1 MAVEPGRIRL
11 RGVSRSFR
19 ILHERNLTLKETALR
34 RRRTHST
41 ELWAVRDVDLD
52 VAPGEAIGLIGQ
64 NGSGK
69 STLLKMLA
77 GIIPPH
83 AGTIEIGG
91 TVASM
96 LVLGAGFHPDFTGR
110 ENVYMNGSIHGL
122 SERQIDARLDE
133 IIDFS
138 ELWDFIDMPVR
149 TFSSGMSMRLAFAI
163 ASHVNPDV
171 LLLDEVLAVGDEA
184 FQRKCFGRIFE
195 FRRGGGTLVFV
206 SHDPAAVERV
216 CDRAVLLVDGHA
228 ITDAPTQD
236 ALAIYHRQLAELGAG
251 AEGTRHEPDEDP
263 RVWGNQEVVIRSCRL
278 VGVDGPS
285 DRFVSGDPLTIEM
298 EVEARHPVETPI
310 FGIGVSS
317 VDGHL
322 CFGTNTR
329 LDSLEV
335 AELSGRASVS
345 FTIPALPLHDGRFT
359 VQLAVVS
366 YDESTVYHWLD
377 RWLEFSVFPRV
388 TGVGPVNMSGEWSV
402 VPGSAHEAPAAVHGG
417 EGE

>member
-19 ILHERNLTLKETALR
+19 IVHERNLTLKETVLR
-34 RRRTHST
+34 RRRTDFT

-52 VAPGEAIGLIGQ
+52 VAPGDAIGLIGQ

-96 LVLGAGFHPDFTGR
+96 LELGAGFHPDFTGR

-133 IIDFS
+133 IIAFS
-138 ELWDFIDMPVR
+138 ELPEFIDMPVR
-149 TFSSGMSMRLAFAI
+149 TYSSGMSMRLAFAI

-184 FQRKCFGRIFE
+184 FQRKCFARIFE

-206 SHDPAAVERV
+206 SHDPSAVERV
-216 CDRAVLLVDGHA
+216 CDRALLLEDGRVADDGSTADVLA
-228 ITDAPTQD
+228 T
-236 ALAIYHRQLAELGAG
+236 YHRHLAGDGGAAAGG
-251 AEGTRHEPDEDP
+251 ADTAGPADDP
-263 RVWGNQEVVIRSCRL
+263 RVWGNREVEIRACRL
-278 VGVDGPS
+278 IGRDGPT
-285 DRFVSGDPLTIEM
+285 DRFVSGEPLTIEM
-298 EVEARHPVETPI
+298 EVEARRPVATPI
-310 FGIGVSS
+310 FGISVNS
-317 VDGHL
+317 VDGPL
-322 CFGTNTR
+322 FFGTNTR
-329 LDSLEV
+329 LDELEIPGIERGAV
-335 AELSGRASVS
+335 VR

-366 YDESTVYHWLD
+366 YDESVVYHWLD
-377 RWLEFSVFPRV
+377 RWLEFSVFPAAS
-388 TGVGPVNMSGEWSV
+388 GIGPVDMNGTWAVDAGAVESADRYL
-402 VPGSAHEAPAAVHGG
+402 GST
-417 EGE
+417 